1 MTKGRFCA
9 ICGTTKGPFVK
20 NLCEEC
26 YFKEYTIDVKLP
38 KQLIFNLCPSCGTIS
53 ITGMSVNPFLVEQ
66 DFDIVLREL
75 ARSKITENI
84 KSDIPFRY
92 EFKKDDISLEKI
104 NQGYKK
110 FKIIIIFY
118 FKPEIQFREIEKEFE
133 VEIKIRKTTCEQCI
147 RYKTGY
153 HEAVLQVRGTNRKL
167 QETEEKEVEDLLQ
180 QELENSSSNSN
191 YLTDIQINKDGVTA
205 NVSTKLFAEELAKKI
220 KEKMAARYSVAYTL
234 VTQTR
239 DKQDVYRN
247 TYLVK
252 LPEFIKG
259 DIVNFAGKTW
269 IVINTKAEEVILL
282 SLEEHKEK
290 KINRKKFEKTAK
302 KRNDE
307 IFEREYMY
315 LSDEGDSIRVMTM
328 DTYENFEEPKD
339 KIPKEMQIGEK
350 LKGFILDEK
359 NYYFPKKLKPNKKL

>member
-9 ICGTTKGPFVK
+9 ICGTTEGPFVK

-26 YFKEYTIDVKLP
+26 YFKEYTINIKLP
-38 KQLIFNLCPSCGTIS
+38 KQLTFNVCPYCGTIS
-53 ITGMSVNPFLVEQ
+53 IAGMSVNPFSVEQ

-75 ARSKITENI
+75 ARSKITENV

-92 EFKKDDISLEKI
+92 EFKEDDISLEKI
-104 NQGYKK
+104 NQGYKN
-110 FKIIIIFY
+110 FKISIIFY

-133 VEIKIRKTTCEQCI
+133 IEIKIRKATCEQCI

-167 QETEEKEVEDLLQ
+167 RESEEKEVEDLLQ

-191 YLTDIQINKDGVTA
+191 YLTDIQIDKDGITA

-259 DIVNFAGKTW
+259 DIVNFEGKIWLVT
-269 IVINTKAEEVILL
+269 NTKAEEVTLL
-282 SLEEHKEK
+282 SLEDHRER

-307 IFEREYMY
+307 VFEREYMY
-315 LSDEGDSIRVMTM
+315 LSDEGDSIRIMTM
-328 DTYENFEEPKD
+328 DTYENFEEPRG
-339 KIPKEMQIGEK
+339 KIPKETQVGET

-359 NYYFPKKLKPNKKL
+359 NYYYPKKMKNNKKF